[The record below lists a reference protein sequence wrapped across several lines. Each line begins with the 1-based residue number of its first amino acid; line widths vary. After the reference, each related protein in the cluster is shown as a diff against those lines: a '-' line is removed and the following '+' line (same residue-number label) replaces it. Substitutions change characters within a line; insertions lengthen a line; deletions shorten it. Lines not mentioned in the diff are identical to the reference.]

1 MSSPWQVCCVLYVL
15 GGSRKKRQAFPSV
28 VTRTTA
34 SLVSMRCQRH
44 DRLSPHTFIT
54 EAPRL
59 EERWCTCRG
68 APAGVHR
75 GVPASLARQVL
86 CDTSWQERA
95 PPPPETAQA
104 GSGESASAA
113 AAAMASADA
122 FAPDQLT
129 CPSPN
134 AHTHTGRTALS

>member
-1 MSSPWQVCCVLYVL
+1 MRGPRGAGRKAGSPFSQ
-15 GGSRKKRQAFPSV
+15 KRAP
-28 VTRTTA
+28 RPPWYPCA
-34 SLVSMRCQRH
+34 VSIMTSC
-44 DRLSPHTFIT
+44 LHTFT
-54 EAPRL
+54 KQAPRL
-59 EERWCTCRG
+59 EERWCFCRG

-129 CPSPN
+129 CPSPS
-134 AHTHTGRTALS
+134 AHAHTGRAALS